1 MEENKFVRIYDN
13 VKIGKNVVI
22 EDFCIIGKPPMGKSS
37 GELQTVIGD
46 NSVIR
51 SGTVIYAGNM
61 IGNKFNTGHNA
72 VIREENIIGDNVSIG
87 TLSCIEHH
95 IRIEDDVRIHS
106 QVFIPEYTTLKKNS
120 WIGPN
125 VVITNAKYPK
135 SRNVKNNLCGAFVD
149 ENAIIGAN
157 TTTLPGVRIGKNSL
171 IGSASLVNRDVS
183 DGVVAAGNP
192 AKKIKMTNEI
202 EEYGKG
208 TNNG

>member
-13 VKIGKNVVI
+13 VKLGKNVII
-22 EDFCIIGKPPMGKSS
+22 EDFCVIGKPPVGKQN
-37 GELQTVIGD
+37 GELETLIGD

-51 SGTVIYAGNM
+51 SGTVIYAGNQ

-95 IRIEDDVRIHS
+95 IKIEDGVRIHS
-106 QVFIPEYTTLKKNS
+106 QVFIPEFTTLKKNS

-135 SRNVKNNLCGAFVD
+135 SKNVKENLCGAYVE

-157 TTTLPGVRIGKNSL
+157 TTTLPGVKIGKNSL
-171 IGSASLVNRDVS
+171 IGSASLVNRDIR

-192 AKKIKMTNEI
+192 VKQIKMKI
-202 EEYGKG
+202 DIKEYGKG
-208 TNNG
+208 NNDE